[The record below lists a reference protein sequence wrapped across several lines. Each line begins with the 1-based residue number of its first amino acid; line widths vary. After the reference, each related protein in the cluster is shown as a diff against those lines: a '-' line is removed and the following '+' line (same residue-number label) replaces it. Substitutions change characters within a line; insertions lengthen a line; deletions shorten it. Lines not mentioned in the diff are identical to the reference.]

1 MKTTGMTRPVCAE
14 IVKWLGKAE
23 ECGLIGT
30 GEVGIIRASQL
41 PQQGEMQTGG
51 TGDNIEGDRLE

>member
-1 MKTTGMTRPVCAE
+1 M
-14 IVKWLGKAE
+14 KWLGKAE